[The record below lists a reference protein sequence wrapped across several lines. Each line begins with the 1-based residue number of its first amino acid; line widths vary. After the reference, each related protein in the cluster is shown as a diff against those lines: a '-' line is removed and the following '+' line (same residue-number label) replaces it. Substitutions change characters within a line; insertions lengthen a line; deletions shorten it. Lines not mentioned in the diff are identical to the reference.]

1 MIFNYQ
7 AGQIFYCKKTDRI
20 FLVNYVNAWVN
31 MLVFQVEEGLLQFIG
46 AREMRYF
53 EYIGGIY

>member
-1 MIFNYQ
+1 MLFEYRE
-7 AGQIFYCKKTDRI
+7 GQIFYCKKSDKL
-20 FLVNYVNAWVN
+20 FLVNYVNAWMN

-53 EYIGGIY
+53 KYIGDL

>member
-7 AGQIFYCKKTDRI
+7 VGQIFYCKKTDRV
-20 FLVNYVNAWVN
+20 FSVEYFSPWMNV
-31 MLVFQVEEGLLQFIG
+31 LVFQTVEGYFQYIG

-53 EYIGGIY
+53 EYIGEL